1 MATDRITGHTHE
13 RGETARLKSD
23 IDKLRAQIN
32 SYYRHFGPLPA
43 EYSLAGPYQAYAPSN
58 GYTKY
63 VDHSCTPFWQVLMSG
78 PPAIRFQPNQ
88 YP

>member
-23 IDKLRAQIN
+23 IDKLRAQVN
-32 SYYRHFGPLPA
+32 AYYRHFGPLPA
-43 EYSLAGPYQAYAPSN
+43 EYSLPGPYQAYAPSN

-63 VDHSCTPFWQVLMSG
+63 VDHSYRPSCQVLTSG
-78 PPAIRFQPNQ
+78 PPAIRLQPSQ
-88 YP
+88 CP